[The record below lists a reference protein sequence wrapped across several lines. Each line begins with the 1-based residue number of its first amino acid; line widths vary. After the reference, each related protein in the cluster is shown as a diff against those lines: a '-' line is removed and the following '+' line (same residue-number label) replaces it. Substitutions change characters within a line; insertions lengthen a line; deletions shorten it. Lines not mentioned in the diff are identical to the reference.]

1 MNFNFF
7 EFCSNSFKR
16 IPMKTSNIEII
27 PSNINHSPI
36 INNDDFDEIDESSEK
51 LLGNCKHTNINDLVN
66 NSNII
71 IENKQL
77 ANKLYINTSNVKENT
92 NKSIPTSV
100 INVEPNIVNTL
111 CKSTNYEIPREHC
124 IGIPYE
130 FNKSENFVE
139 YKSRYD

>member
-7 EFCSNSFKR
+7 DFCSNSFKR

-27 PSNINHSPI
+27 PSDINHSPI
-36 INNDDFDEIDESSEK
+36 VNNDDFNEIDESSEK
-51 LLGNCKHTNINDLVN
+51 LLDNYKHTDINDLVN

-77 ANKLYINTSNVKENT
+77 ANKLYINDNSVKENT
-92 NKSIPTSV
+92 NNLISTSA
-100 INVEPNIVNTL
+100 INVESNIDNTL
-111 CKSTNYEIPREHC
+111 CKSTNYEIPREHG

-130 FNKSENFVE
+130 FNKSEKFVE

>member
-1 MNFNFF
+1 
-7 EFCSNSFKR
+7 
-16 IPMKTSNIEII
+16 MKTSNIEII
-27 PSNINHSPI
+27 PSDINHSPI
-36 INNDDFDEIDESSEK
+36 VNNDDFNEIDESSEK
-51 LLGNCKHTNINDLVN
+51 LLDNYKHTDINDLVN

-77 ANKLYINTSNVKENT
+77 ANKLYINDSSVKENT
-92 NKSIPTSV
+92 NNLISTSV
-100 INVEPNIVNTL
+100 INVESNIDNTL
-111 CKSTNYEIPREHC
+111 CKSTNYEIPREHG